1 MTLAL
6 LTLSLTLHPAVLP
19 HASPSNGS
27 VIEQQAR
34 AETPGE
40 FYERYLATVESA
52 QTVEELY
59 EFWSDGLR
67 AQIKAMNPRNANID
81 IRSVRAA
88 YPVLGVK
95 VVRTVPIRNSDVM
108 LFLEGTSSTHG
119 TKATGSVVVT
129 NEHGTWKVADLG
141 GWTIKG

>member
-1 MTLAL
+1 MTVAL
-6 LTLSLTLHPAVLP
+6 LTLFLTLHPAIGSN
-19 HASPSNGS
+19 ASSWNGP
-27 VIEQQAR
+27 VIERQAR

-40 FYERYLATVESA
+40 FYERYLATIETA
-52 QTVEELY
+52 QRIEELY

-67 AQIKAMNPRNANID
+67 AQIKAMYASNASID

-88 YPVLGVK
+88 YPVVGVK
-95 VVRTVPIRNSDVM
+95 VVRTVPIRKSDVM

-119 TKATGSVVVT
+119 TKATGAVVVT
-129 NEHGTWKVADLG
+129 NENGTWKVADMG